1 MLGSLAHSSGI
12 RFRKTKLRRMQT
24 PASLRRRHVD
34 SVRAVSLPCY
44 RKLVSLHSYEES
56 HQTSLCMHNM
66 MWVVEKRR
74 PFSTGIKISKK
85 TGVSGRFSACDPHHH
100 VVAQLETSSLLTFF
114 FFFFPLALQNGKH
127 GIFASGS
134 AHPRPEEDAAPPGD
148 SRRIAC
154 KKCGD
159 FHLWAQAPRSKSR
172 ARWCQVALLAA
183 PPLLLL
189 SRVERRAELF

>member
-114 FFFFPLALQNGKH
+114 FFFFPWPCRT
-127 GIFASGS
+127 GS
-134 AHPRPEEDAAPPGD
+134 TAYSRLDPLIRGLKRTPPRQETREG
-148 SRRIAC
+148 
-154 KKCGD
+154 
-159 FHLWAQAPRSKSR
+159 
-172 ARWCQVALLAA
+172 
-183 PPLLLL
+183 
-189 SRVERRAELF
+189 